1 MKEIKEGV
9 IYELSNF
16 GGSTQTLKFTEKDAN
31 GNFNDG
37 TTNEE
42 VINTLIERFYT
53 LQKKNYSTE
62 NAAILIMLKNVRKLL
77 STRFKKKKV
86 NVEKYEENN
95 YYNRK

>member
-16 GGSTQTLKFTEKDAN
+16 GSGTQIVKFTEKVE
-31 GNFNDG
+31 GTFNDG

-42 VINTLIERFYT
+42 VINMLIERFYT

-77 STRFKKKKV
+77 ATRFKRKKE
-86 NVEKYEENN
+86 NIERYEENN
-95 YYNRK
+95 NSYR